1 MSRIRKQPI
10 KTLTGAR
17 KSGFT
22 MVEVMLAIA
31 CISILLIA
39 VVILINSL
47 ISIYRK
53 GTTVKAVNNV
63 GRSLVE
69 NFTSAINVAPPV
81 DTIDLCEGYATNN
94 LVDCRASR
102 AYKFIFQANYDAD
115 GHQQNGIFCTG
126 NYSYVWNTYYGLKEG
141 DGSTLS
147 LIYLDTSN
155 EEKKIP
161 GNQLRL
167 VRVQDPS
174 YRVCTSVVDKNYNS
188 TLTPS
193 TAIDIT
199 KVATGGGTGNL
210 IDNPIPNPETGI
222 LNSFEADLAFGEFTI
237 FPISQ
242 DAVTLRTFMSG
253 TFILTTVR
261 GDVDT
266 MASGDYCQAGINKFH
281 GNEGDSGS
289 IFDLGA
295 EFNYCAINK
304 FNFAAR
310 TAGL

>member
-1 MSRIRKQPI
+1 MLGAKNRSP
-10 KTLTGAR
+10 KTLAEAR

-31 CISILLIA
+31 CISILMIA
-39 VVILINSL
+39 VVILINNL

-53 GTTVKAVNNV
+53 GTTVKAVNSV

-69 NFTSAINVAPPV
+69 NFTSAITVAPPV
-81 DTIDLCEGYATNN
+81 DTIDLCENYATNN
-94 LVDCRASR
+94 LAECRASR

-115 GHQQNGIFCTG
+115 GHQQNGVFCTG
-126 NYSYVWNTYYGLKEG
+126 NYSYIWNTYYGLKAG
-141 DGSTLS
+141 DSNMLS
-147 LIYLDTSN
+147 LVYLSTDN
-155 EEKKIP
+155 EEKNIP
-161 GNQLRL
+161 GDQLRL
-167 VRVQDPS
+167 VRIQDPS
-174 YRVCTSVVDKNYNS
+174 YRVCTSIVDKNYNS
-188 TLTPS
+188 TLAPNTV
-193 TAIDIT
+193 IDIT
-199 KVATGGGTGNL
+199 EVATGGGSGTL

-222 LNSFEADLAFGEFTI
+222 LNTFETDLAFGEFTV

-242 DAVTLRTFMSG
+242 DAVTLRTFISG

-281 GNEGDSGS
+281 GDVGDSGS
-289 IFDLGA
+289 TFDLGA